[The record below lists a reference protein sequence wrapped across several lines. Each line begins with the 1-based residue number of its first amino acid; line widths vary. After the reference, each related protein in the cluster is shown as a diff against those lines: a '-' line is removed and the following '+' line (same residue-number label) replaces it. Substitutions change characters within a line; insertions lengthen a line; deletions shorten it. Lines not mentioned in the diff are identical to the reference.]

1 MQWMWTEEEIA
12 IHMEDLDILLETVKL
27 GEQEAKLRKE
37 EDWNMEMGILKKEK
51 ESKEEMRTII
61 I

>member
-1 MQWMWTEEEIA
+1 
-12 IHMEDLDILLETVKL
+12 MEDLDIWLGTVKL

>member
-1 MQWMWTEEEIA
+1 MWTEEGIA
-12 IHMEDLDILLETVKL
+12 THMEDLDIWLETVKL

-37 EDWNMEMGILKKEK
+37 EDWNMKMGILKKEEGSKK
-51 ESKEEMRTII
+51 EVRTII